1 MFKKIKALLRSP
13 NSAKKQHTNNPNFRS
28 KTEHP
33 TQDMPTD
40 PENKVML
47 ERHDVPGTGFQICG
61 NEELGYFVSIGHY
74 RLTEPKPTKAI
85 CLELINTRDWE
96 LLVAMMGI
104 TAKLEIDMALT
115 SKQK

>member
-1 MFKKIKALLRSP
+1 MFKKIKALLKLP
-13 NSAKKQHTNNPNFRS
+13 NSAKKQHTNNLNFRS

-33 TQDMPTD
+33 TQEMETD
-40 PENKVML
+40 PQNKVML

-61 NEELGYFVSIGHY
+61 SEELGYFVSIGQY
-74 RLTEPKPTKAI
+74 RLTEPKKTKAI

-96 LLVAMMGI
+96 LLVSMMGI

-115 SKQK
+115 NRDK